1 MPPVFRQQPGE
12 TSFSTAKPVAVTAGG
27 ARLPPAGLPR
37 GNVQP
42 LRDAGDARAPQRAGP
57 AAPRGRRGAPFASG
71 PHEPGPPRTR
81 WRRSP
86 VTWSRRWGPL
96 LPACPRSAQAGAW
109 AMRGCGGLCRAAWAV
124 LAPRGR
130 STRCR
135 PRLWA
140 VPVGEVVEALW
151 MNPEDFKEQYS
162 QDMPAKSDH
171 IIFSCMAGVR
181 SKRAL
186 DIAMSLGFSRV
197 QHYAGGFEEWRKC
210 EPSEKN

>member
-1 MPPVFRQQPGE
+1 
-12 TSFSTAKPVAVTAGG
+12 
-27 ARLPPAGLPR
+27 
-37 GNVQP
+37 
-42 LRDAGDARAPQRAGP
+42 
-57 AAPRGRRGAPFASG
+57 
-71 PHEPGPPRTR
+71 
-81 WRRSP
+81 
-86 VTWSRRWGPL
+86 
-96 LPACPRSAQAGAW
+96 
-109 AMRGCGGLCRAAWAV
+109 MRGCGGLCRAAWAV

-140 VPVGEVVEALW
+140 VPDLKTINVIFYNLSTTTDHGISYKELKDLLKSQTIHIDVREKWEIGKFGKIPGSINIPLGEVVEALW